1 MQAIRIYFRV
11 LGDTG
16 NGKLVLVGTVKI
28 QIPFNHNEVL
38 KGALAYSRPPNIV
51 CISGFDVISG
61 IDPSSVGSLI
71 YLHCN

>member
-28 QIPFNHNEVL
+28 QISFNHNEVL
-38 KGALAYSRPPNIV
+38 KGALAYSRTAE
-51 CISGFDVISG
+51 
-61 IDPSSVGSLI
+61 
-71 YLHCN
+71 HCLYKWF

>member
-38 KGALAYSRPPNIV
+38 KGALA
-51 CISGFDVISG
+51 
-61 IDPSSVGSLI
+61 SVKAAE
-71 YLHCN
+71 HCLYKWF